1 MNEKEKENIKEAE
14 EEEEEEEGIWVRE
27 QRKRK
32 RKRKRSRRRR
42 RREEELAD
50 WPDLAPASDGGRPQ
64 RQRAKVNG
72 QTSVIFFFHCWRV
85 GAVRSRVEAVLALR
99 QRRVREAKK
108 KKMTLAGHQNPAS
121 RTRSGVRH
129 VSDIDTMPKMACP
142 CNLDQISRFHQT
154 SILSLRRGV
163 RDIFVH

>member
-108 KKMTLAGHQNPAS
+108 KKNDTRRTPESSESYPFRCPTRVGHRHDAKNGMSVQS
-121 RTRSGVRH
+121 RS
-129 VSDIDTMPKMACP
+129 
-142 CNLDQISRFHQT
+142 NLKISPNFH
-154 SILSLRRGV
+154 LEFEKGC
-163 RDIFVH
+163 